1 MQVVP
6 FSPASGLLEW
16 VEDTIPVHEYLTGK
30 DKASGAHKR
39 YSRPGD
45 LSFAQCMQTM
55 HKAKRTQ
62 LRRTFDHVSLVLHR
76 QMRQNTVSSNVYAA
90 LHTVCLL
97 SFRYLSAWCTF
108 FMKQA

>member
-16 VEDTIPVHEYLTGK
+16 VEDTIPVHESLTGK
-30 DKASGAHKR
+30 AKASGAHKR

-55 HKAKRTQ
+55 HKAKRAQ
-62 LRRTFDHVSLVLHR
+62 LRQTFDHVSL
-76 QMRQNTVSSNVYAA
+76 A
-90 LHTVCLL
+90 LHPELAVLPTLEFSVI
-97 SFRYLSAWCTF
+97 
-108 FMKQA
+108 